1 MFFLVLHGQM
11 LTRSVLA
18 WQLTGNEMALAW
30 INLAFALPMIFL
42 AFPGGVLNDR
52 ISRLKLTRFCQLAL
66 TLNESVVFILL
77 VTDRLEYWHVV
88 LAAATA
94 GSLFPIVLPSRTAIV
109 YNLVGN
115 QALGS
120 ATAVSSTILNI
131 SRVLGPAVFGWV
143 IAGYT
148 VTHAY
153 ALAAFLFLVSWT
165 MLLPIPIAL
174 VPSSTINKP
183 KSMRRDIVEG
193 VQYIRSNRP
202 IMISLVFAFLP
213 LIILI
218 PLQNLMVLFA
228 DQVWHVSEKGL
239 GIMMAISGL
248 GGVLG
253 SMWIISRGENT
264 ARMQAMVLSMIAFAV
279 LTTLFSLSGHYIL
292 ALALLLA
299 ASFGAAAASTLNN
312 TSIQLLTNDENRGRV
327 SAITMGVLGF
337 APLTV
342 APIAWLA
349 QKFGVAIAFAS
360 FSFLI
365 TLLTVWFYLG
375 SRTLR
380 SMDTHVETAIAR
392 ESQKNSN

>member
-18 WQLTGNEMALAW
+18 WQLTGNEMSLAW

-52 ISRLKLTRFCQLAL
+52 ISRLKLTRFCQIAL
-66 TLNESVVFILL
+66 TLNESAVFILL
-77 VTDRLEYWHVV
+77 VTDQLEYWHVV
-88 LAAATA
+88 IAAATA
-94 GSLFPIVLPSRTAIV
+94 GCLFPIVLPSRTAIV

-120 ATAVSSTILNI
+120 ATAVSSTILNV
-131 SRVLGPAVFGWV
+131 SRVMGPALFGWV

-153 ALAAFLFLVSWT
+153 ALAAFLFLISWT
-165 MLLPIPIAL
+165 MLLPIPTAL
-174 VPSSTINKP
+174 VPSSTINEP
-183 KSMRRDIVEG
+183 KSMRLDIIEG
-193 VQYIRSNRP
+193 IHYIRTNRP
-202 IMISLVFAFLP
+202 IMISLMFAFLP

-228 DQVWHVSEKGL
+228 EQVWQVSEQGL

-253 SMWIISRGENT
+253 SIWIMSRGENT
-264 ARMQAMVLSMIAFAV
+264 ARIRAMVLSMVAFAL
-279 LTTLFSLSGHYIL
+279 LTAFFSLSGNYLL
-292 ALALLLA
+292 ALVLLLA
-299 ASFGAAAASTLNN
+299 ASFGAASASTLNN

-349 QKFGVAIAFAS
+349 QNFGVSIAFAS

-365 TLLTVWFYLG
+365 TLLTLLFYFC

-380 SMDTHVETAIAR
+380 DMDTHVETAIAR
-392 ESQKNSN
+392 ESQKA

>member
-148 VTHAY
+148 VTLVGAY
-153 ALAAFLFLVSWT
+153 
-165 MLLPIPIAL
+165 P
-174 VPSSTINKP
+174 
-183 KSMRRDIVEG
+183 
-193 VQYIRSNRP
+193 
-202 IMISLVFAFLP
+202 
-213 LIILI
+213 
-218 PLQNLMVLFA
+218 
-228 DQVWHVSEKGL
+228 
-239 GIMMAISGL
+239 
-248 GGVLG
+248 
-253 SMWIISRGENT
+253 SRGVE
-264 ARMQAMVLSMIAFAV
+264 
-279 LTTLFSLSGHYIL
+279 
-292 ALALLLA
+292 
-299 ASFGAAAASTLNN
+299 
-312 TSIQLLTNDENRGRV
+312 RG
-327 SAITMGVLGF
+327 
-337 APLTV
+337 
-342 APIAWLA
+342 
-349 QKFGVAIAFAS
+349 
-360 FSFLI
+360 
-365 TLLTVWFYLG
+365 
-375 SRTLR
+375 
-380 SMDTHVETAIAR
+380 
-392 ESQKNSN
+392 KN